1 MIFKG
6 IEICCPLCKGDL
18 KEVGDRQKEL
28 RCESCN
34 RQYPVILEIPDL
46 RIFPDPYIDMESD
59 RAKGLRVAERFNDLD
74 FSGLVDFY
82 YSMTSV
88 VPPQHARQY
97 KRGLMAGVARAKAAL
112 AAWESQSGA
121 YHQILPASLLEIGCG
136 TAPLLVAAAPRFT
149 RLVGV
154 DIAFRWLVVGKKRLS
169 EAGLDIPLICACAEA
184 LPFSDAVF
192 DRVAGDSMIENV
204 RDQTQTLKEAYR
216 VLKPG
221 GRLFLTTPNRFSLG
235 PDPHTGLWAGGFLPR
250 RWTNAYVR
258 RQGGI
263 PPQRNLLSLWA
274 LSQLLNKTGFRRH
287 HIFLPYVPE
296 GQRIHFPVWM
306 NRWIDLYHVARQL
319 PVSRHLLYVLGP
331 LFYAVCEKEER

>member
-6 IEICCPLCKGDL
+6 IEIFCPLCKGDL
-18 KEVGDRQKEL
+18 KEVGDRQKEW
-28 RCESCN
+28 RCEPCN

-46 RIFPDPYIDMESD
+46 RIFPDPYIDLEAD

-74 FSGLVDFY
+74 FSGLIDFY

-88 VPPQHARQY
+88 VPPHHARQY
-97 KRGLMAGVARAKAAL
+97 KRGLMVGVARAKAAL

-121 YHQILPASLLEIGCG
+121 YHQTSPASLLEIGCG

-169 EAGLDIPLICACAEA
+169 EAGLDIPLLCACAEA
-184 LPFSDAVF
+184 LPFPDAVF
-192 DRVAGDSMIENV
+192 DRVAGDSVIENV
-204 RDQTQTLKEAYR
+204 RDQTQTLKEVYR

-235 PDPHTGLWAGGFLPR
+235 PDPHTRLWAGGFLPQ

-263 PPQRNLLSLWA
+263 PPQRNLLSLWM
-274 LSQLLNKTGFRRH
+274 LSRLLNRTGFKRH
-287 HIFLPYVPE
+287 RIFLPYVPE
-296 GQRIHFPVWM
+296 GQRIHFPIWM
-306 NRWIDLYHVARQL
+306 NRLIDLYHAARQL

-331 LFYAVCEKEER
+331 LFYAVGEKEER